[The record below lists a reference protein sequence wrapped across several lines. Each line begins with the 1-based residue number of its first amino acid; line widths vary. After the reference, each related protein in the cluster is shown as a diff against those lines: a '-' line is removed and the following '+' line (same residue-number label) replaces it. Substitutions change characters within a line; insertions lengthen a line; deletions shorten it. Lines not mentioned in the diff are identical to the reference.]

1 MKPTQQKSAISLIS
15 YDADY
20 LLKSIPSYY
29 DYVDEIVLGLDE
41 DRISWSKNAF
51 TFNEEN
57 LWTQLQKLDVKD
69 KIRVVESN
77 FHRSSV
83 PIENDTHERNFLKE
97 NCSHDWVFSFDAD
110 EILVNAKQFFKDYFP
125 LVSEY
130 SNIELMFT
138 WFLVY
143 KEFDQGYLVI
153 ADEHRNNIFTKDV
166 QGFSARKNLHT
177 YTYCRWTNAPK
188 KILTP
193 LAILHYSFCRPDSE
207 LSTKINNFGH
217 SVESKKDPFYETQKQ
232 VTLDNYKSLINFKTS
247 NMGAQWPTLKFI
259 PRNEFDEYI
268 KEQAGKV
275 YE

>member
-1 MKPTQQKSAISLIS
+1 MKSTQQKSAISLIS
-15 YDADY
+15 YDANY
-20 LLKSIPSYY
+20 LVKSIPSYY
-29 DYVDEIVLGLDE
+29 NYVDEIILGLDE
-41 DRISWSKNAF
+41 NRISWSKNKF
-51 TFNEEN
+51 TFDEN
-57 LWTQLQKLDVKD
+57 SLWSELQKIDVKD
-69 KIRVVESN
+69 KIKVVESN

-97 NCSHDWVFSFDAD
+97 QCTHDWIFSFDAD
-110 EILVNAKQFFKDYFP
+110 EILVNAKQFFNDYFP
-125 LVSEY
+125 IVSSY
-130 SNIELMFT
+130 TNIELMFT

-143 KEFDQGYLVI
+143 KEFEEGYLII
-153 ADEHRNNIFTKDV
+153 ADENRVNIFTKDV

-188 KILTP
+188 KVMTP
-193 LAILHYSFCRPDSE
+193 LAILHYSFCRPDKE

-217 SVESKKDPFYETQKQ
+217 SIESKKDPFYEIQKQ

-259 PRNEFDEYI
+259 PRDEFNDYI
-268 KEQAGKV
+268 KEQAGKI